1 METATNL
8 NSDNN
13 MIFKGIPCSEIID
26 KCEGCGRILTQDD
39 KRFCSVYPT
48 PASKW
53 KKGLCNFATHAKLEV
68 PKDDTGKKVNPLK
81 AAKRAAKG
89 R

>member
-1 METATNL
+1 MESTNL
-8 NSDNN
+8 TGNSD
-13 MIFKGIPCSEIID
+13 MFFKGIACSEIVE
-26 KCEGCGRILTQDD
+26 KCDGCGRIITQND

-68 PKDDTGKKVNPLK
+68 PKEETGKKINPLK